1 MQLQDIPTATY
12 SVSSAPDIITDNLT
26 KTCLD
31 AKTWNFAGA
40 IIIVQQRCSGRIS
53 FMRLPVFLHFL
64 WSHNSCA
71 QLPSQHI
78 VPLLIPIYSV
88 SCTLRLSSS
97 SLKRLG
103 VHQETRTRTSQGDII
118 AAFRQFGIQRT
129 SEVLLD
135 IKAHKSKIVFL
146 GDPPSLLGQSLDDE
160 ESKIMP
166 EP

>member
-1 MQLQDIPTATY
+1 MVEGCYTLWTKQKCNCKTFLLQHIQCPAAST
-12 SVSSAPDIITDNLT
+12 PDIITDNLT

-40 IIIVQQRCSGRIS
+40 IIVQQRCSGRIS

-103 VHQETRTRTSQGDII
+103 VHQDLSRGRYYSFQTVWDSEDIRS
-118 AAFRQFGIQRT
+118 AARY
-129 SEVLLD
+129 
-135 IKAHKSKIVFL
+135 L
-146 GDPPSLLGQSLDDE
+146 GP
-160 ESKIMP
+160 
-166 EP
+166 